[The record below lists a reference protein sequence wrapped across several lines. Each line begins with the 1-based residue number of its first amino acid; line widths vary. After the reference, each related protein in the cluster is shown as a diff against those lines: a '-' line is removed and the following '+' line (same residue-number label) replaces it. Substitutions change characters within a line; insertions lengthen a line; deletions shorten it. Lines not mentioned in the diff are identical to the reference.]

1 MALSTSTR
9 TVPVAS
15 PIRLQ
20 QPHIDISVNVE
31 DLPIDIANQVK
42 QLEREQ
48 PKLLRQLMVYAV
60 THKLVFDQL
69 STALPR

>member
-1 MALSTSTR
+1 M
-9 TVPVAS
+9 TVQNS
-15 PIRLQ
+15 SRFQ
-20 QPHIDISVNVE
+20 QPRIDISVNVE